1 MGFWKSFFGGEEENP
16 EEEKKNNDE
25 RNFDLLKYD
34 GVKAMRIHQMDYA
47 VKCFREA
54 LKIKDDLET
63 RDYLS
68 QALLATGA
76 LEESLAE
83 LKTIA
88 AKAPDNVKV
97 LLQAAHVAYM
107 VEDYAEMKAL
117 CQQAQELA
125 GDNATIIYMLAQAA
139 KGEGNMVET
148 IALLTKAIA
157 LDEQHGDARL
167 LRARTLLAMGDA
179 KSARED
185 ADWLTAHT
193 EDNEDVLLL
202 AARVAYAEG
211 KAAEAIDIYDKVMEQ
226 NPFQLDALR
235 ERGKLKLEQGDK
247 QGAEEDMRR
256 LLELN
261 PGELD
266 GTNGEYEAEGVEQ
279 MMKRAYSPINPF
291 GL

>member
-1 MGFWKSFFGGEEENP
+1 
-16 EEEKKNNDE
+16 
-25 RNFDLLKYD
+25 
-34 GVKAMRIHQMDYA
+34 MRIHQMDYA

-54 LKIKDDLET
+54 LKLKDDLET

-68 QALLATGA
+68 QALLASGA
-76 LEESLAE
+76 LDESLAE

-88 AKAPDNVKV
+88 AQAPDNIKV
-97 LLQAAHVAYM
+97 LLQAAHVAYLT
-107 VEDYAEMKAL
+107 EDYAEMKAL
-117 CQQAQELA
+117 CLQAQEQT
-125 GDNATIIYMLAQAA
+125 GDNATISYMLGQAA
-139 KGEGNMVET
+139 KGEGDLVEA

-157 LDEQHGDARL
+157 LDEQQGDARL

-179 KSARED
+179 KGARED
-185 ADWLTAHT
+185 ADWLVSHT

-211 KAAEAIDIYDKVMEQ
+211 NAAEAIAIYDKVMEL

-235 ERGKLKLEQGDK
+235 ERGKLKMEQGDK
-247 QGAEEDMRR
+247 RGAEEDMRH

>member
-1 MGFWKSFFGGEEENP
+1 MGFWKSFFGGEENNP
-16 EEEKKNNDE
+16 EEQKKNNE
-25 RNFDLLKYD
+25 ARNFDILKYD
-34 GVKAMRIHQMDYA
+34 GVKAMRTHQMDYA

-54 LKIKDDLET
+54 LKIKDDPES

-76 LEESLAE
+76 LEEALAE
-83 LKTIA
+83 LKTLA
-88 AKAPDNVKV
+88 AQAPDNAKV

-107 VEDYAEMKAL
+107 LEDYAEMKQL
-117 CQQAQELA
+117 CLKAQELE
-125 GDNATIIYMLAQAA
+125 GDSATVSYMLAQAA
-139 KGEGNMVET
+139 KGEGNLVET
-148 IALLTKAIA
+148 IALLTKAVA
-157 LDEQHGDARL
+157 QDEQHGDARL

-179 KSARED
+179 KGARED
-185 ADWLTAHT
+185 ADWLMGHT

-211 KAAEAIDIYDKVMEQ
+211 KAAEAIAVYDKVMEQ

-266 GTNGEYEAEGVEQ
+266 GTNGEYQAEGVEQ